1 MKRIQSIFALVLFA
15 FSGMTIVFAQGL
27 EISPVRLD
35 FSLEPGANQAQVV
48 TVRNTANKRTTYT
61 ISAADWYLD
70 EKGNLVRVDKN
81 EFDRS
86 CKEWLSFTPALV
98 ELEANES
105 QQVTVT
111 MNVPGGQAATKW
123 AIVYVAQQ
131 KEQQAPQADRDLAM
145 GIEVNQALGVFITQS
160 PASNN
165 DAAAKL
171 TDFQE
176 VTPEGSDGRVFAVR
190 TENVG
195 DKILECNMYMVVS
208 DLQNATERKL
218 DPITF
223 KVLPESSRIGELSL
237 PADLGKG
244 SYLVA
249 AILDYG
255 PNYPLEGV
263 QMQLEIK

>member
-1 MKRIQSIFALVLFA
+1 MKRIQSVLALALITFIGI
-15 FSGMTIVFAQGL
+15 STSFAQGL

-35 FSLEPGANQAQVV
+35 FSLEPSANQAQTV

-61 ISAADWYLD
+61 ISASDWYLD
-70 EKGNLVRVDKN
+70 EQGNIVRVDQGDF
-81 EFDRS
+81 ERS

-105 QQVTVT
+105 REVTVT
-111 MNVPGGQAATKW
+111 MNVPNGQAATKW
-123 AIVYVAQQ
+123 AIVYVSQQ
-131 KEQQAPQADRDLAM
+131 KEQQAPQADKDLAM
-145 GIEVNQALGVFITQS
+145 GIEVNQALGIFITQS
-160 PASNN
+160 PASND

-171 TDFQE
+171 TEFKE
-176 VTPEGSDGRVFAVR
+176 VSEDGSEERVFSVR

-195 DKILECNMYMVVS
+195 DKIIECNMYMVVS

-218 DPITF
+218 DPIQF